1 MRKRIGNYE
10 IIEEVGRGGMA
21 VVYKAL
27 HTSLERIVAIKEL
40 HSSLKDDRELVERF
54 KREAKA
60 AASLNHP
67 NIVQVYDFW
76 NDRNTYYLAMEY
88 VDGVDLKT
96 VLERC
101 GRLPLEIALIIAIQI
116 SDAVDFAHQRKIVH
130 RDIKTGN
137 IIVSKKGIV
146 KLADFGIAHIMD
158 TTGSHL
164 TQAGIVLGTPAYMS
178 PEQVRG
184 DKLTEAS
191 DIFSFGIVMY
201 EMLTGKKPFV
211 EDTDEKVIYKILTK
225 KPVPPRR
232 LNTEIPFGL
241 QRIISR
247 CLQKKQHKRYK
258 SMAEVRDALAR
269 HAATKKQRYEDV
281 LKEYIDFSL
290 FKRPLKS
297 QTAPWERKGIKL
309 LIAQPVK
316 AAAVIAFGI
325 IMLILYFSLTV
336 KVKNE
341 KAVETDA
348 NKAIEKRETAPLPQQ
363 QPKDESV
370 KATDK
375 KIEAPVQKPVPE
387 KQDEVKKEESPV
399 EEKKTGPTV
408 IDKLKD
414 MAGIGAEQKQE
425 APAGGI
431 KVLAYP
437 WAKIY
442 IDGEYVETTPT
453 SKIIKLP
460 VGEHKITFSHPNFP
474 SVTRKVNIKENETR
488 EIVVRLEPKVEKR

>member
-40 HSSLKDDRELVERF
+40 HSSLRDDRELVERF
-54 KREAKA
+54 KREAKS

-88 VDGVDLKT
+88 IDGVDLKT
-96 VLERC
+96 ILERC
-101 GRLPLEIALIIAIQI
+101 ERLPIEIALIIAIQI

-164 TQAGIVLGTPAYMS
+164 TQSGIVLGTPAYMS

-225 KPVPPRR
+225 KPAPPRR
-232 LNTEIPFGL
+232 LNSEIPFRV

-269 HAATKKQRYEDV
+269 HAATKKQRYEDI
-281 LKEYIDFSL
+281 LKEYIDHTL
-290 FKRPLKS
+290 FKKPLKS
-297 QTAPWERKGIKL
+297 QTAPWERKGISH
-309 LIAQPVK
+309 LIAQPAK
-316 AAAVIAFGI
+316 AAAFIAIGI

-336 KVKNE
+336 KVKND
-341 KAVETDA
+341 KAVETNA
-348 NKAIEKRETAPLPQQ
+348 NKGVEKKEVIPQPQQ
-363 QPKDESV
+363 AKEETV
-370 KATDK
+370 KAIDK
-375 KIEAPVQKPVPE
+375 KIEAPVSEPAPE
-387 KQDEVKKEESPV
+387 KQEEIKKETPPA
-399 EEKKTGPTV
+399 EEKKETPTM
-408 IDKLKD
+408 INKLKD
-414 MAGIGAEQKQE
+414 LAGAVIEQKQE
-425 APAGGI
+425 APAGGL
-431 KVLAYP
+431 KVIAYP
-437 WAKIY
+437 WAKVY
-442 IDGEYVETTPT
+442 VDGEYVETTPT
-453 SKIIKLP
+453 SRIIKLTA
-460 VGEHKITFSHPNFP
+460 GDHKITFSHPNFP

-488 EIVVRLEPKVEKR
+488 EIVVRLDPRQEKR

>member
-10 IIEEVGRGGMA
+10 IIEEIGRGGMA

-40 HSSLKDDRELVERF
+40 HSSLRDDRELVERF

-76 NDRNTYYLAMEY
+76 NDKNTYYLAMEY
-88 VDGVDLKT
+88 IDGVDLKT
-96 VLERC
+96 ILERC
-101 GRLPLEIALIIAIQI
+101 GRLPLEVALIIAAQI

-164 TQAGIVLGTPAYMS
+164 TQSGIVLGTPAYMS

-191 DIFSFGIVMY
+191 DIFSFGIVVY

-225 KPVPPRR
+225 KPTPPRR
-232 LNTEIPFGL
+232 LNNEIPFRV
-241 QRIISR
+241 QWIISR
-247 CLQKKQHKRYK
+247 CLQKKQQKRYK

-281 LKEYIDFSL
+281 LKEYIDHTL
-290 FKRPLKS
+290 FKKPLKS
-297 QTAPWERKGIKL
+297 QTAPWEVKGIKHL
-309 LIAQPVK
+309 AAQPAK
-316 AAAVIAFGI
+316 AAAFIAIGI
-325 IMLILYFSLTV
+325 ILLILYFSLTV
-336 KVKNE
+336 KVKDD
-341 KAVETDA
+341 KAVEATADKGA
-348 NKAIEKRETAPLPQQ
+348 EKRDVIPQPQPPKEETVKAI
-363 QPKDESV
+363 
-370 KATDK
+370 DK
-375 KIEAPVQKPVPE
+375 KIEAPVPE
-387 KQDEVKKEESPV
+387 PEPEKKEEIKKEPPPA
-399 EEKKTGPTV
+399 EEKKEAPSV

-414 MAGIGAEQKQE
+414 LAGAVIEQKQE
-425 APAGGI
+425 APAGGL
-431 KVLAYP
+431 KVIAYP
-437 WAKIY
+437 WAKVY
-442 IDGEYVETTPT
+442 VDGEYVDTTPT

-488 EIVVRLEPKVEKR
+488 EIVVRLEPRTEKR

>member
-1 MRKRIGNYE
+1 MRKKIGNYE
-10 IIEEVGRGGMA
+10 IIEEIGRGGMA

-40 HSSLKDDRELVERF
+40 HSSLRDDMELVERF

-88 VDGVDLKT
+88 IDGVDLKT
-96 VLERC
+96 ILERC
-101 GRLPLEIALIIAIQI
+101 GRLPLEIALIIAAQI
-116 SDAVDFAHQRKIVH
+116 SDAIDFAHQRKIVH

-164 TQAGIVLGTPAYMS
+164 TQSGIVLGTPAYMS

-225 KPVPPRR
+225 KPTPPRR
-232 LNTEIPFGL
+232 LNTEIPFRV
-241 QRIISR
+241 QWIISR

-269 HAATKKQRYEDV
+269 LAATKKQRYEDV
-281 LKEYIDFSL
+281 LKEYIDFTL
-290 FKRPLKS
+290 FKKPLKS
-297 QTAPWERKGIKL
+297 QTAAWERKGIRHL
-309 LIAQPVK
+309 FAQPAK
-316 AAAVIAFGI
+316 AAAVIVIGI
-325 IMLILYFSLTV
+325 IMMILYFSLTV
-336 KVKNE
+336 KVKND
-341 KAVETDA
+341 KAVEPDA
-348 NKAIEKRETAPLPQQ
+348 NKGVEKKEVVPQLQQ
-363 QPKDESV
+363 QKEEAA
-370 KATDK
+370 KAIDK
-375 KIEAPVQKPVPE
+375 KIETPVLAPAPE
-387 KQDEVKKEESPV
+387 KQEEPKKEATPA
-399 EEKKTGPTV
+399 EEKKDAPTV
-408 IDKLKD
+408 IEKLKD
-414 MAGIGAEQKQE
+414 LAGAVIEQKQDV
-425 APAGGI
+425 PAGGL
-431 KVLAYP
+431 KVTAYP
-437 WAKIY
+437 WAKVY
-442 IDGEYVETTPT
+442 VDGEYVETTPT
-453 SKIIKLP
+453 SKILKLP

-488 EIVVRLEPKVEKR
+488 EIVVRLEPRQEKR